1 MNVVHGVCTQQSEQ
15 VFLPKHIQN
24 IYQNQSCNE
33 ELPVAL
39 SLLMV
44 H

>member
-1 MNVVHGVCTQQSEQ
+1 MGYMECVPNKQSGC
-15 VFLPKHIQN
+15 FLPKCIQN

-33 ELPVAL
+33 KLLVAF
-39 SLLMV
+39 SLFMV

>member
-1 MNVVHGVCTQQSEQ
+1 MNVVHGVCAQQTEQ
-15 VFLPKHIQN
+15 VLSSQAHTEHL
-24 IYQNQSCNE
+24 QNQSCNE
-33 ELPVAL
+33 ELLVAL

>member
-1 MNVVHGVCTQQSEQ
+1 MWYMECVPNKQSRC
-15 VFLPKHIQN
+15 FLPKHIQN

-33 ELPVAL
+33 ELLVAL